1 MSLLN
6 IAASLVK
13 VGCSVAINLFIM
25 YSCISFIPL
34 FVTSI
39 IRILI
44 NDFHGEIT
52 CSRADEDLIF
62 FLIEICT
69 VTFNIVTKPVGRS
82 FKEMFLHC
90 FETRCFDL
98 MLPM

>member
-1 MSLLN
+1 MSCHVPEQLPTLWEYNKMSLLN

-25 YSCISFIPL
+25 YSCVSFIPL

-39 IRILI
+39 IRIFI

-62 FLIEICT
+62 F
-69 VTFNIVTKPVGRS
+69 FN
-82 FKEMFLHC
+82 
-90 FETRCFDL
+90 
-98 MLPM
+98 